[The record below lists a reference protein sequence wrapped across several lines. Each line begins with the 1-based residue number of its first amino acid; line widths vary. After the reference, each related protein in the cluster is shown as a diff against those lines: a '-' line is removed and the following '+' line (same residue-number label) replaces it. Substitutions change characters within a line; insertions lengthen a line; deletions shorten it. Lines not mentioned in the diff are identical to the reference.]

1 MIFFLLLFFR
11 GGGLIREKKEKEKI
25 KVMIKIYI
33 ILFKVL
39 ELISWFG
46 FGFRCLW
53 LIGAAGSVI
62 AGRLATADPLLKI
75 LVIEAGMNNLN
86 HSKVIAPAMFLSHLS
101 ADSETAYFHLGRPS
115 HHLNGRTPIV
125 PGGKILGGG
134 SSIKSV
140 ILQIFCFQWILLCLF
155 CFFFEEK
162 KKERCVEMW
171 SRI

>member
-1 MIFFLLLFFR
+1 MISLSVVEVNNVWSFFFFFFLG

-155 CFFFEEK
+155 CFFF
-162 KKERCVEMW
+162 
-171 SRI
+171 